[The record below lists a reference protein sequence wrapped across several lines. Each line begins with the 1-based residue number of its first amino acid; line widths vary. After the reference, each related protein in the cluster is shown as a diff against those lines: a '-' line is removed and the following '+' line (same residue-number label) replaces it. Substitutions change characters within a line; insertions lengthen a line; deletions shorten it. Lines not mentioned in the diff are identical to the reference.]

1 MVKLILKNN
10 STKTL
15 ISFNFYRIDKFKFF
29 FFFLIKRKGVI
40 EILNK
45 GEGQG
50 GRLHDRHARADTW
63 YRELQHVP
71 LRRVDTKFLLPCV
84 QGICVGNRLHL
95 LLPHAFHRFIPRLTL
110 KRVGLFQVWFF
121 FSFLFSFFLVLCP
134 PLQF

>member
-45 GEGQG
+45 REGT
-50 GRLHDRHARADTW
+50 RWAA
-63 YRELQHVP
+63 
-71 LRRVDTKFLLPCV
+71 
-84 QGICVGNRLHL
+84 
-95 LLPHAFHRFIPRLTL
+95 
-110 KRVGLFQVWFF
+110 
-121 FSFLFSFFLVLCP
+121 S
-134 PLQF
+134 